1 MIKRT
6 LYFGNPCKLSLKEG
20 QLHIDYTGGKPSK
33 SVPVEDTGVIV
44 IDNSQVVLTAALM
57 MALMENNAAVLF
69 CNSRHLPDALLLRMH
84 EHHAFTETVRHQVE
98 SSEPLRKNLWQQT
111 VVAKINNQAAL
122 LELTG
127 IEAKNMNY
135 WAGSVRSG
143 DPDNYEARAASF
155 YWSALFGSESE
166 FRRHRHGD
174 PPNNLLNYG
183 YAILRAVIARS
194 LVASGLMSFLG
205 IHHRNKYNP
214 YCLADDIMEPYRPFV
229 DRITLAITEDFEDIE
244 ELTPEIKKRL
254 LVIPSTDVII
264 DGSKSPLMIAAQRTT
279 ASLMRCY
286 AGESR
291 KLLFPVLQ

>member
-20 QLHIDYTGGKPSK
+20 QLHIDYTGDESSK

-44 IDNSQVVLTAALM
+44 LDNTQVVLTAALM
-57 MALMENNAAVLF
+57 MALMENNAAVLI

-84 EHHAFTETVRHQVE
+84 EHHAFTETVRCQVE

-111 VVAKINNQAAL
+111 VAAKIKNQAAL
-122 LELTG
+122 LEFTG

-155 YWSALFGSESE
+155 YWSALYGSESG
-166 FRRHRHGD
+166 FRRHRHGE

-183 YAILRAVIARS
+183 YALLRAVVARS

-229 DRITLAITEDFEDIE
+229 DRITMAIAEDFEDIE

-254 LVIPSTDVII
+254 LIIPSADVMI
-264 DGSKSPLMIAAQRTT
+264 DGSTSPLMIAAQRTT
-279 ASLMRCY
+279 ASLIKCY

-291 KLLFPVLQ
+291 KLLFPVLK

>member
-1 MIKRT
+1 
-6 LYFGNPCKLSLKEG
+6 
-20 QLHIDYTGGKPSK
+20 
-33 SVPVEDTGVIV
+33 VI
-44 IDNSQVVLTAALM
+44 LT
-57 MALMENNAAVLF
+57 N
-69 CNSRHLPDALLLRMH
+69 
-84 EHHAFTETVRHQVE
+84 
-98 SSEPLRKNLWQQT
+98 
-111 VVAKINNQAAL
+111 
-122 LELTG
+122 
-127 IEAKNMNY
+127 
-135 WAGSVRSG
+135 
-143 DPDNYEARAASF
+143 EARAASF
-155 YWSALFGSESE
+155 YWTALFGIESE
-166 FRRHRHGD
+166 FRRHRHGE

-229 DRITLAITEDFEDIE
+229 DRITLSITEDFEDIE

>member
-20 QLHIDYTGGKPSK
+20 QLHIDYTGDESSK

-44 IDNSQVVLTAALM
+44 LDNTQVVLTAALM
-57 MALMENNAAVLF
+57 MALMENNAAVLI

-84 EHHAFTETVRHQVE
+84 EHHAFTETVRCQVE

-111 VVAKINNQAAL
+111 VAAKIKNQAAL
-122 LELTG
+122 LEFTG

-155 YWSALFGSESE
+155 YWSALYGSESG
-166 FRRHRHGD
+166 FRRHRHGES
-174 PPNNLLNYG
+174 PNNLLNYG
-183 YAILRAVIARS
+183 YALLRAVVARS

-229 DRITLAITEDFEDIE
+229 DRITMAIAEDFEDIE

-254 LVIPSTDVII
+254 LIIPSADVMI
-264 DGSKSPLMIAAQRTT
+264 DGSTSPLMIAAQRIT
-279 ASLMRCY
+279 ASLIKSY

-291 KLLFPVLQ
+291 KLLFPVLK

>member
-1 MIKRT
+1 V
-6 LYFGNPCKLSLKEG
+6 
-20 QLHIDYTGGKPSK
+20 HIDYTGDESSK

-44 IDNSQVVLTAALM
+44 LDNTQVVLTAALM
-57 MALMENNAAVLF
+57 MALMENNAAVLI

-84 EHHAFTETVRHQVE
+84 EHHAFTETVRCQVE

-122 LELTG
+122 LEFIG

-155 YWSALFGSESE
+155 YWSALYGSESG
-166 FRRHRHGD
+166 FRRHRHGE

-183 YAILRAVIARS
+183 YALLRAVIARS

-229 DRITLAITEDFEDIE
+229 DRITMAIAEDFEDIE

-254 LVIPSTDVII
+254 LIIPSADVMI
-264 DGSKSPLMIAAQRTT
+264 DGSTIPLMIAAQRTT
-279 ASLMRCY
+279 ASLIRCY

-291 KLLFPVLQ
+291 KLLFPVLK

>member
-6 LYFGNPCKLSLKEG
+6 LYFGNPRKLSLKEG
-20 QLHIDYTGGKPSK
+20 QLHIDYTGDESSK

-44 IDNSQVVLTAALM
+44 LDNTQVVLTAALM
-57 MALMENNAAVLF
+57 MALMENNAAVLI

-84 EHHAFTETVRHQVE
+84 EHHAFTETVRCQVE

-111 VVAKINNQAAL
+111 VAAKIKNQAAL
-122 LELTG
+122 LEFTG

-155 YWSALFGSESE
+155 YWSALYGSESG
-166 FRRHRHGD
+166 FRRHRHGE

-183 YAILRAVIARS
+183 YALLRAVVARS

-229 DRITLAITEDFEDIE
+229 DRITMAIAEDFEDIE

-254 LVIPSTDVII
+254 LIIPSADVMI
-264 DGSKSPLMIAAQRTT
+264 DGSTSPLMIAAQRTT
-279 ASLMRCY
+279 ASLIKCY

-291 KLLFPVLQ
+291 KLLFPVLK

>member
-20 QLHIDYTGGKPSK
+20 QLHIEYTGGEPSK

-57 MALMENNAAVLF
+57 MALMENNAAVLI
-69 CNSRHLPDALLLRMH
+69 CNSKHLPDALLLRMH

-155 YWSALFGSESE
+155 YWTALFGIESE
-166 FRRHRHGD
+166 FRRHRHGE

-214 YCLADDIMEPYRPFV
+214 Y
-229 DRITLAITEDFEDIE
+229 
-244 ELTPEIKKRL
+244 
-254 LVIPSTDVII
+254 
-264 DGSKSPLMIAAQRTT
+264 
-279 ASLMRCY
+279 
-286 AGESR
+286 
-291 KLLFPVLQ
+291 